1 MARPYTSKVLS
12 QLLAVILAVVLIA
25 VLYLAKTVIFPLAL
39 ALLLTFILAPLVTGL
54 ERIRFPRILAV
65 LCVIVA
71 AGAILG
77 TAGWTVSGQLIEV
90 ADDFPA
96 YSLNVQSKIESFRQ
110 SKTTRFTRAQ
120 EELNRLTRQIEQ
132 LNTDERDRGRAGKL
146 ELGSSPTRPLLVR
159 EIGDTPARLD
169 ALSGVMGAMLSV
181 VLVVVFTFFMLL
193 NREDLRN
200 RFIHL
205 TGHGHLNLMTQ
216 AMDDASVR
224 VSRFLS
230 LQLLVNTGFGAI
242 IAIALQFLGL
252 PHAFLWGFLAG
263 LLRFIPYVGE
273 PIAAALAI
281 VLSIVVF
288 DGWSKTLLIMAI
300 FSCMEVVTANFLE
313 PHVYGRYTGL
323 STLAILI
330 AAIFWSLIWG
340 PVGLVL
346 SVPLTVCLAVVG
358 SHVPSLEFLTV
369 LLGDQP
375 VMAPEAHYYQ
385 RLLANDEHE
394 ASRVLETYIKEH
406 SLRELYDAVMIPAL
420 IMAERDRHSNALDE
434 ATVAFITQTTK
445 DLVGEMTLRKVDPER
460 NETTGPSGDSEG
472 PDYESAAAI
481 GDSKK
486 ITVVPVRD
494 DADEIIGIMLAQ
506 LLQRAGYSA
515 RTIPIGTVEGMLAET
530 SKSEPDLVCLS
541 ALPPYAISHARNL
554 YRRLRMQDPD
564 LKIIVGLWNYTED
577 PVRAANEISGG
588 ETAQVCTSLAQA
600 TLQVN
605 ASLLRVLEQK
615 VEETTSG

>member
-1 MARPYTSKVLS
+1 MAQPNTSRLLS
-12 QLLAVILAVVLIA
+12 QLLAVILAIVVIA

-39 ALLLTFILAPLVTGL
+39 ALLLTFILAPLVTLL

-65 LCVIVA
+65 LCVIAA
-71 AGAILG
+71 AGSILG
-77 TAGWTVSGQLIEV
+77 IAAWTVTTQLIGV
-90 ADDFPA
+90 AGDFPA
-96 YSLNVQSKIESFRQ
+96 YSLNVENKIESFRE

-120 EELNRLTRQIEQ
+120 EALNGLANQIEH
-132 LNTDERDRGRAGKL
+132 LNTDEKDAGHAKRQ
-146 ELGSSPTRPLLVR
+146 ELGATPTRPLQVR
-159 EIGDTPARLD
+159 EVGDKPGRLD
-169 ALSGVMGAMLSV
+169 ALSGVMGALLSV

-200 RFIHL
+200 RFIRL

-216 AMDDASVR
+216 AMDDASQR
-224 VSRFLS
+224 VSRYLS
-230 LQLLVNTGFGAI
+230 LQLLVNTGFGTI
-242 IAIALQFLGL
+242 IAFALQMLAL

-263 LLRFIPYVGE
+263 LLRFIPYIGE
-273 PIAAALAI
+273 PIAAALPIA
-281 VLSIVVF
+281 LSIAVF

-300 FSCMEVVTANFLE
+300 FFCMEVVTANFIE

-394 ASRVLETYIKEH
+394 ASCVLETYLKDH
-406 SLRELYDAVMIPAL
+406 SLRDLYDAVLIPAL
-420 IMAERDRHSNALDE
+420 NLAEQDRHRNALDE

-445 DLVGEMTLRKVDPER
+445 DLVEEMTLRNIDPER
-460 NETTGPSGDSEG
+460 NETTRPSAYSSSPNFESLLEVGDL
-472 PDYESAAAI
+472 
-481 GDSKK
+481 KN

-494 DADEIIGIMLAQ
+494 NADEIIGIMLAQ
-506 LLQRAGYSA
+506 LLHRTGHSA

-530 SKSEPDLVCLS
+530 FKSEPDLVCLS
-541 ALPPYAISHARNL
+541 ALPPYAISHARNI
-554 YRRLRMQDPD
+554 YRRLRTQDPE
-564 LKIIVGLWNYTED
+564 LKIVIGLWNYAED
-577 PVRAANEISGG
+577 PVRAAQEISGG
-588 ETAQVCTSLAQA
+588 ETSQVCTSLAQV
-600 TLQVN
+600 TLQAN
-605 ASLLRVLEQK
+605 ASLQRVLKQ
-615 VEETTSG
+615 